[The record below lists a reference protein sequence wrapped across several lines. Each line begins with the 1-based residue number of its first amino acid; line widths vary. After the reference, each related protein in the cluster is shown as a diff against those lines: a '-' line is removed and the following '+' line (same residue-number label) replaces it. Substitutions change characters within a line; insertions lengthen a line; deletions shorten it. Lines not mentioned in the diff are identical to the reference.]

1 MNSSA
6 DHPFFRRCPCAS
18 LTSQYF
24 NSEVYDANNL
34 TQQFVTEETCMVTM
48 MEFISATLIALTYF
62 TTRSEHH
69 TPRAIP

>member
-1 MNSSA
+1 
-6 DHPFFRRCPCAS
+6 
-18 LTSQYF
+18 
-24 NSEVYDANNL
+24 
-34 TQQFVTEETCMVTM
+34 MVTM